1 MTSSSPNPAFKKV
14 EEIGRNHVPSPEV
27 AQAIAERRLRPQPRQ
42 ELSTDLTPLSLEEMR
57 KMDFD
62 PPEFIVDQLFL
73 KNGINAISGVP
84 ESHKSFLALDAAKS
98 LALGTPFLGTFSTQ
112 QCKTLII
119 DEENSY
125 GRVLARFDA
134 LTNETLD
141 INVLCDG
148 HIKIDEPGTVEKIIE
163 YCHAHGF
170 GAVIFDSLSSI
181 HSADESSNS
190 QMAKVFEYFI
200 RLKQANLTV
209 FFIHHEPKSSKNN
222 PGHASLR
229 GAGDIWAKC
238 DTHISLRH
246 PDKDVN
252 TIIATQLKNRD
263 AERLPEFT
271 VAVRREDDRTWFE
284 YVGTAPEQVGLDG
297 RTDDAI
303 IQLLTASDG
312 ELYQGQI
319 IEALLGAQEIGG
331 KRKIPARLNALVKT
345 KLHCRTAEHGRRY
358 YSIKPEQIN
367 G

>member
-1 MTSSSPNPAFKKV
+1 MTPSPNPAFKKV
-14 EEIGRNHVPSPEV
+14 EDIGRNHVPSPEV
-27 AQAIAERRLRPQPRQ
+27 AEAIAQRRVQSEPQK
-42 ELSTDLTPLSLEEMR
+42 ELSPGVIPLSLEEMR

-98 LALGTPFLGTFSTQ
+98 LALGMPFLGTFPAQ

-134 LTNETLD
+134 LTNEKLD
-141 INVLCDG
+141 IGVLCGG

-170 GAVIFDSLSSI
+170 GTVIFDSLSSI

-209 FFIHHEPKSSKNN
+209 FFIHHEPKSSKSN
-222 PGHASLR
+222 PSHASLR

-263 AERLPEFT
+263 AERLPEF
-271 VAVRREDDRTWFE
+271 VLAVHREDDRTWFE
-284 YVGTAPEQVGLDG
+284 YIGVAPEQVGLDG

-303 IQLLTASDG
+303 IQLLATADG

-319 IEALLGAQEIGG
+319 IEALLGAQGIGG
-331 KRKIPARLNALVKT
+331 KRKIPERLNALAKT
-345 KLHCRTAEHGRRY
+345 KLDCRTAEHGRRY
-358 YSIKPEQIN
+358 YSVKPEQLD